1 MPDYEKQPDDQHEG
15 FRRRARAKPKLPA
28 LTIHRYGGRLI
39 YFWFGMRFRALM
51 KLFKRG
57 HYNFTLNCIPDVLAL
72 LLWVPWNSVLY
83 RISEAK
89 YRRAAEALP
98 LKQPPV
104 FVIGHWRTGTTFL
117 HDLFS
122 EDPNLAYP
130 TTYECFF
137 PHHFLLT
144 ENTLPKVMKVLLP
157 KKRPQDD
164 VPVGFDRPQEEEFG
178 MLMLGE
184 GTPYVT
190 HAWPRFGP
198 ADSDYLDFKGVSEA
212 DKKKWAD
219 AYMWLYRR
227 LALKHGDK
235 PLVMKTPANA
245 ARLKLLTKLFP
256 DARFIYLSRNPLKV
270 FPSTVKLWRALY
282 STQGLHNPPYLDG
295 WLDDYVLDMF
305 ARLTEDYEADR
316 HVIPEGRLIELRYED
331 LIKDPIAT
339 LRDIY
344 ARLDIG
350 DFAAAEG
357 PMQAYLDAQKE
368 HRVSEYEMP
377 PELKRKVIDRLGP
390 YIDRFG
396 YREAVTRELN
406 KAPRE
411 TAVREPLAS
420 LSRPSACKPT
430 TPPPRKRRLPRG
442 QTMKNGLVSILA
454 GAVVIVVAPA
464 ALAAQPTEV
473 ERVQAALD
481 AWLAA
486 RAPVEKVT
494 GIAAYISFG
503 AAGPAIEAFA
513 GKVGRGPDLGPV
525 DQDTLYQMG
534 STSKSF
540 TVAVILQLEAAG
552 KLSIDDTLGKW
563 LPEYPA
569 WKDVTI
575 RRLLNMTSGIPNYS
589 ETEWMSRAWEKDP
602 MRAFSLEELADA
614 AYPSATN
621 KLPITKGYHYSN
633 TNYAL
638 PPA

>member
-1 MPDYEKQPDDQHEG
+1 M
-15 FRRRARAKPKLPA
+15 PA

-39 YFWFGMRFRALM
+39 YFWFGMRLRALL

-57 HYNFTLNCIPDVLAL
+57 HYSFTLNCIPDVLAL
-72 LLWVPWNSVLY
+72 FLWVPWNSVLY

-98 LKQPPV
+98 LDQPPV

-122 EDPNLAYP
+122 VDPSLAYP
-130 TTYECFF
+130 TTFECFF

-144 ENTLPKVMKVLLP
+144 ENTLPKIMKVLLP

-184 GTPYVT
+184 GTPYLT

-198 ADSDYLDFKGVSEA
+198 ADSDYLDFKGLTEA

-219 AYMWLYRR
+219 AYMWFYRR
-227 LALKHGDK
+227 LSLKHGGK

-256 DARFIYLSRNPLKV
+256 DARYIYLSRNPLKV

-350 DFAAAEG
+350 DFSAAEG

-377 PELKRKVIDRLGP
+377 PELKRKIIDRLGP

-396 YREAVTRELN
+396 YREAVTRDLS
-406 KAPRE
+406 KVPRE
-411 TAVREPLAS
+411 TPVREPQAS
-420 LSRPSACKPT
+420 
-430 TPPPRKRRLPRG
+430 
-442 QTMKNGLVSILA
+442 
-454 GAVVIVVAPA
+454 
-464 ALAAQPTEV
+464 
-473 ERVQAALD
+473 
-481 AWLAA
+481 
-486 RAPVEKVT
+486 
-494 GIAAYISFG
+494 
-503 AAGPAIEAFA
+503 
-513 GKVGRGPDLGPV
+513 
-525 DQDTLYQMG
+525 
-534 STSKSF
+534 
-540 TVAVILQLEAAG
+540 
-552 KLSIDDTLGKW
+552 
-563 LPEYPA
+563 
-569 WKDVTI
+569 
-575 RRLLNMTSGIPNYS
+575 
-589 ETEWMSRAWEKDP
+589 
-602 MRAFSLEELADA
+602 
-614 AYPSATN
+614 
-621 KLPITKGYHYSN
+621 
-633 TNYAL
+633 
-638 PPA
+638 